1 MYFLQQWLSLLEYV
15 HGSYYKEPR
24 LRVGA
29 SSICLR
35 KGLKE
40 QLPHQPHQP
49 HTNQSSFPLVYILW
63 DSDSMARKILK
74 ITAAQVTWP
83 KYTAALDK
91 SWYGSAGKASTC
103 NAGDLGSI
111 PRSGRSPGEGNGY
124 PLQYS
129 GLENPMN
136 RKARWARV
144 RGVAES
150 RTRPS
155 YQHFILLS
163 RKYSSRRVWIYLAY
177 SSDFC
182 VFSWLGLLRHQNL
195 P

>member
-29 SSICLR
+29 PSICLR

-49 HTNQSSFPLVYILW
+49 HTNQSSFPLVYFLW

-91 SWYGSAGKASTC
+91 SWYGSAGKAAMQETWV
-103 NAGDLGSI
+103 
-111 PRSGRSPGEGNGY
+111 RSPGQED
-124 PLQYS
+124 PLEKGMATHSSILAWRIPWTERPS
-129 GLENPMN
+129 GLESVGSQ
-136 RKARWARV
+136 RV
-144 RGVAES
+144 GHDQAISTLFFLVGS
-150 RTRPS
+150 
-155 YQHFILLS
+155 ILVEEYEYILHTAQIS
-163 RKYSSRRVWIYLAY
+163 
-177 SSDFC
+177 
-182 VFSWLGLLRHQNL
+182 VFLVG
-195 P
+195 

>member
-49 HTNQSSFPLVYILW
+49 HTNQSSFPLVYFLW

-155 YQHFILLS
+155 YQHFIFFLVGSILVEEYEYILHTAQIS
-163 RKYSSRRVWIYLAY
+163 
-177 SSDFC
+177 
-182 VFSWLGLLRHQNL
+182 VFLVG
-195 P
+195 